1 MGADL
6 SATQTATP
14 ISESIPPGFSNID
27 TLTIDT
33 PDLGNLPEQLGYLHS
48 LGIDYGWG
56 PTSIL
61 QWTIEHFHIWGG
73 LPWWGSIA
81 ATSVLLRLVLLP
93 LYLRSSDAMARQTAL
108 MSVTKPITDRMTA
121 ARKNKDTPAVAAAYQ
136 ELKAVRRAAGISVP
150 KQFAPML
157 LQGVFGY
164 CGFKLLRACAKL
176 PVPAFK
182 WDGFLWLKD
191 LTVPDPYLIL
201 PLAMAGVVHMLVRV
215 GGETGAA
222 AQNQMMPQMYT
233 FMLWGMPVI
242 VMLGTGWVPGAV
254 AVWFA
259 AGGALGVVQSLLLR
273 QPRVREFLGIAQIY
287 KPPAGQEAE
296 SPMKTLLD
304 GWTRKK
310 QDAIDVKGK
319 VKEENRSGGVAA
331 SGRAATAGMGKN
343 EVFMRP
349 TYQKPNLRFTSPA
362 RASSSSPQEVAA
374 SEDDSSSESISQPP
388 KTSSSDE
395 MIPPSGKVSEPT
407 PPGGAGGVLDRASEA
422 WKQTRQ
428 QASNKVKGYIEKQ
441 SENAGYSG
449 EGKRDV
455 DKMMRKREQ
464 EVFKRR
470 NEEYEKRKNERA
482 KKAEEGTKAVK
493 GKKGGKGGR

>member
-1 MGADL
+1 
-6 SATQTATP
+6 
-14 ISESIPPGFSNID
+14 
-27 TLTIDT
+27 
-33 PDLGNLPEQLGYLHS
+33 
-48 LGIDYGWG
+48 
-56 PTSIL
+56 
-61 QWTIEHFHIWGG
+61 
-73 LPWWGSIA
+73 
-81 ATSVLLRLVLLP
+81 
-93 LYLRSSDAMARQTAL
+93 
-108 MSVTKPITDRMTA
+108 
-121 ARKNKDTPAVAAAYQ
+121 
-136 ELKAVRRAAGISVP
+136 
-150 KQFAPML
+150 
-157 LQGVFGY
+157 
-164 CGFKLLRACAKL
+164 
-176 PVPAFK
+176 
-182 WDGFLWLKD
+182 
-191 LTVPDPYLIL
+191 
-201 PLAMAGVVHMLVRV
+201 
-215 GGETGAA
+215 
-222 AQNQMMPQMYT
+222 MMPQMYT
-233 FMLWGMPVI
+233 FMLWGMPVL

-273 QPRVREFLGIAQIY
+273 QPRVRELLGIAQIY
-287 KPPAGQEAE
+287 KPPAGQAAE
-296 SPMKTLLD
+296 NPMKTLLD

-310 QDAIDVKGK
+310 QHAIDVKGK
-319 VKEENRSGGVAA
+319 VKEESRSAGVAA

-362 RASSSSPQEVAA
+362 RASSSSPQEVTA
-374 SEDDSSSESISQPP
+374 SEEDSTSESISQPP

-395 MIPPSGKVSEPT
+395 MIPPSGKVSEPI

-441 SENAGYSG
+441 SEDAGYSG

-482 KKAEEGTKAVK
+482 KKAEGVTKAVK
-493 GKKGGKGGR
+493 GKKGGRGGR